1 MPTPVSPPP
10 QKGAPLRVLVTG
22 ATGYVGSRVVPTL
35 LAEGHEVVA
44 ATRGGD
50 IDAFAWS
57 DQVSVATFDME
68 DTDSVLAAT
77 TGVDAVV
84 YLVHA
89 MDSEDFVA
97 KDREAA
103 DRMAYACETNGVSR
117 IVYLSGIVPDEELSD
132 HLRSRLEVEETLTG
146 SRTPTVALRAAMVIG
161 SGSTSFELMRRMSE
175 RVPFTPIPTWMRR
188 MLQPIAVEDVVAL
201 IAAALRGEP
210 RNRSYDVGGP
220 DVLSYADLLA
230 VFARTAGLRRLQV
243 PVPFLPTSL
252 VGFVVSQVAQMPRT
266 TVMALVES
274 LSHDMV
280 CQEHEVVEDLLE
292 GEHRFV
298 PVAEA
303 IKRSLSARSDG
314 TSTGG
319 DVQVG
324 APTDPDWA
332 GGAVTVEGGRPR
344 QRPGGIVAALLL
356 GAASSHADR
365 QRRKS

>member
-1 MPTPVSPPP
+1 MPTPTTPPP
-10 QKGAPLRVLVTG
+10 GKGAPLRVLVTG

-35 LAEGHEVVA
+35 LAEGHHVVA

-50 IDAFAWS
+50 IDDFDWS
-57 DQVSVATFDME
+57 DSVSVATFDME

-77 TGVDAVV
+77 TDVDAVV

-89 MDSEDFVA
+89 MDSGDFVR

-117 IVYLSGIVPDEELSD
+117 IVYLSGIVPEGELSD

-188 MLQPIAVEDVVAL
+188 TLQPIAVEDVVAL

-210 RNRSYDVGGP
+210 RNRAYDVGGP

-230 VFARTAGLRRLQV
+230 QFARTAGLRRLQV

-252 VGFVVSQVAQMPRT
+252 VGFVVARVAGMPRS

-280 CQEHEVVEDLLE
+280 CAEDDVVEDLL
-292 GEHRFV
+292 GGAHRFV
-298 PVAEA
+298 PVVEA
-303 IKRSLSARSDG
+303 VERSLTPDAEG
-314 TSTGG
+314 TSRGG
-319 DVQVG
+319 DVQAG
-324 APTDPDWA
+324 SPTDPDWA
-332 GGAVTVEGGRPR
+332 GGAVTIEGGRPR
-344 QRPGGIVAALLL
+344 QRPGSVLAAILL
-356 GAASSHADR
+356 GAATSRADR
-365 QRRKS
+365 ERRKD